1 MLPALPVQRIRAQA
15 QANDDRTDERPR
27 PAPVRGIAPIDM
39 HQGALYGGPRPE
51 HAQQEMSMARNL
63 AFALLSAAAL
73 LAACANPP
81 AALPGKS
88 EYMVVGIDNKVTWAE
103 DGKLQLLPPGNDAVT
118 IMDIGTDPANPK
130 IVASLPLMNSI
141 FGPPTNLAITPNGQ
155 LALVANSMDWA
166 ADGAAWKAVPDTKL
180 YVIDLTT
187 SPPKLID
194 TVTVGKQPSG
204 LSINRAGNLALIANR
219 ADNSISVLSIQGK
232 QVKLV
237 DTVAM
242 GEQVAH
248 VVFTPDGTR
257 ALAGKFPGHKAA
269 LLSVDGQKVTYT
281 KRDLAVGL
289 WPYNLD
295 VTPDGRL
302 ALTADNGNAGGSD
315 GNVDTVSVIDLEAK
329 PERVIDKVVVGD
341 APEGFAISPT
351 GKLAVAVL
359 LRGSNNAKTEFFYN
373 RNGSI
378 VVLKIDGKKV
388 TKVGEVE
395 VRGLPEGAVF
405 SPDGRW
411 LYVGNFMDSDLSVL
425 RVDGDTITNTGT
437 LIKLPGKPASMRG
450 RTQ

>member
-1 MLPALPVQRIRAQA
+1 M
-15 QANDDRTDERPR
+15 NRTLTL
-27 PAPVRGIAPIDM
+27 V
-39 HQGALYGGPRPE
+39 
-51 HAQQEMSMARNL
+51 
-63 AFALLSAAAL
+63 LLGAAAL
-73 LAACANPP
+73 LTACANLASPQ
-81 AALPGKS
+81 AGKP
-88 EYMVVGIDNKVTWAE
+88 EFMVVGIDNKVTWAE

-118 IMDIGTDPANPK
+118 IVDIGTDPAKPS

-141 FGPPTNLAITPNGQ
+141 FGPPTNLAITPNGR

-166 ADGAAWKAVPDTKL
+166 ADGAGWKAVPDTRL
-180 YVIDLTT
+180 YVIDLTA
-187 SPPKLID
+187 SPPRLID

-204 LSINRAGNLALIANR
+204 MSINRAGTLALIANR
-219 ADNSISVLSIQGK
+219 ADNSISVLAIDGQ
-232 QVKLV
+232 QVRLI

-248 VVFTPDGTR
+248 VVFTPDGKR
-257 ALAGKFPGHKAA
+257 ALAGKFPGHKVA
-269 LLSVDGQKVTYT
+269 LLEVDGQKVTYT

-289 WPYNLD
+289 WPYNVD
-295 VTPDGRL
+295 VTPDGKL

-315 GNVDTVSVIDLEAK
+315 GNVDTVSVIDLEAQ
-329 PERVIDKVVVGD
+329 PARVIDKVVVGD
-341 APEGFAISPT
+341 APEGFVISPT

-373 RNGSI
+373 RNGS
-378 VVLKIDGKKV
+378 VAVLKIDGKKV
-388 TKVGEVE
+388 SKVGEVE

-411 LYVGNFMDSDLSVL
+411 LYVGNFIDSDLSVL

-437 LIKLPGKPASMRG
+437 LIKLPGRPASMRG